1 MSIVLSYP
9 VWFLLFCIAG
19 GLLYAVV
26 LYYRN
31 KKTSVFPQRI
41 QWVLATARF
50 LVVSI
55 LLFFLLSPMIRRF
68 FRQVEKP
75 AIIVLLD
82 NSSSVPLNK
91 DSLFYRTVFPAQ
103 VQQFLDN
110 LKNNYEVTSYLFD
123 EELKENNH
131 WDFSGQQTDISQALE
146 DITVRYANRNLGAVI
161 LMSDGLY
168 NKGINPYY
176 RAGELQAPVYVVAL
190 GDSSRPKDLL
200 VKDVMYNQVVYLGN
214 DFPIEVQIEASRYK
228 GKETELSVIKNGQ
241 PVYTKKI
248 QIPNDAY
255 SFQVMIPAISA
266 DKPGTMKLS
275 ISLRPLE
282 GEVTRVNNYR
292 DIFVEVIDSRQKIL
306 LLAEAPHP
314 DLGAIMQTIATNK
327 NYQGEIGFLPQFNK
341 PVNPYSLIILHQI
354 PTASNGGAQII
365 ASART
370 AGVPLLFILSSA
382 TQIPSFNQLSVGLRI
397 NGNRGNMDEVLAAF
411 NSSFSLFTLSDQ
423 AKRLFPKLPPL
434 ISPFGSSYET
444 SAAFTPVF
452 YRKIGST
459 TTEQPLMGFS
469 NIHGQKTGIIA
480 GEGIWRWRLHNFQ
493 QQGNHQV
500 FDELITKTIQYLAV
514 KEDKSFFRI
523 QVKNQYWENEPVI
536 IDAELYNESYEL
548 INEPEVKLDVTGENN
563 TTYSF
568 VFSRYANMY
577 RLDAGRIP
585 VGEYKYTASTMMG
598 GKTYKKQGT
607 IVVKPIQ
614 IEAVNTL
621 ANFELLRSVAEST
634 GAAMFL
640 PNQLDELQKRIE
652 ASETITSRS
661 YSQKQLR
668 DLIHFRWIFFLLLAL
683 LTLEWFIRKR
693 QGAY

>member
-1 MSIVLSYP
+1 
-9 VWFLLFCIAG
+9 
-19 GLLYAVV
+19 
-26 LYYRN
+26 
-31 KKTSVFPQRI
+31 
-41 QWVLATARF
+41 
-50 LVVSI
+50 
-55 LLFFLLSPMIRRF
+55 MIRRF

-82 NSSSVPLNK
+82 NSSSIPLNK

-585 VGEYKYTASTMMG
+585 VGEYKYSASTMMG

>member
-9 VWFLLFCIAG
+9 VWFLLFCFAG
-19 GLLYAVV
+19 GLLYAAV

-31 KKTSVFPQRI
+31 KKTTVFPQHI
-41 QWVLATARF
+41 QWILAGARF
-50 LVVSI
+50 LVISI

-68 FRQVEKP
+68 YRQVEKP
-75 AIIVLLD
+75 AIVVLLD
-82 NSSSVPLNK
+82 NSSSILLNK
-91 DSLFYRTVFPAQ
+91 DSVFYRSVFPGK
-103 VQQFLDN
+103 VEQFIDN
-110 LKNNYEVTSYLFD
+110 LMNKYDVASYLFD
-123 EELKENNH
+123 EQITENKI

-146 DITVRYANRNLGAVI
+146 DITIRYANRNLGAVI
-161 LMSDGLY
+161 LMSDGLF
-168 NKGINPYY
+168 NKGVNPYY
-176 RAGELQAPVYVVAL
+176 RAAELQAPVYVVAL
-190 GDSSRPKDLL
+190 GDSTRPRDLL

-214 DFPIEVQIEASRYK
+214 DFPMEVQLEASRYK
-228 GKETELSVIKNGQ
+228 GKETELTVSKNGQ
-241 PVYTKKI
+241 TVYIKKI

-255 SFQVMIPAISA
+255 STQVIIPAITA
-266 DKPGTMKLS
+266 DKPGNMKLS

-314 DLGAIMQTIATNK
+314 DLGAIMQTIAANK
-327 NYQGEIGFLPQFNK
+327 NYQGEVGFLPQFNK
-341 PVNPYSLIILHQI
+341 SINAYSLIILHQI
-354 PTASNGGAQII
+354 PTASNSGAQII
-365 ASART
+365 SAART
-370 AGVPLLFILSSA
+370 AGVPLLFILSSS
-382 TQIPSFNQLSVGLRI
+382 TQIPAFNQLSIGLRI
-397 NGNRGNMDEVLAAF
+397 NGNRGNMDEVLASW
-411 NSSFSLFTLSDQ
+411 NGNFSLFTLSEQ
-423 AKRLFPKLPPL
+423 ARRLFSKFPPL
-434 ISPFGSSYET
+434 VSPFGSSYET
-444 SAAFTPVF
+444 SAGFMPLF

-459 TTEQPLMGFS
+459 ITDQPLMGFS
-469 NIHGQKTGIIA
+469 NLNGQKSGVIA
-480 GEGIWRWRLHNFQ
+480 GEGIWRWRLYNFQ
-493 QQGNHQV
+493 QQGNHEV
-500 FDELITKTIQYLAV
+500 FDELISKTIQYLAV
-514 KEDKSFFRI
+514 KEDKSLFRI

-568 VFSRYANMY
+568 VFSRYGNMY

-585 VGEYKYTASTMMG
+585 VGEYKYVASTLMG
-598 GKTYKKQGT
+598 GKSYKKQGT

-614 IEAVNTL
+614 VEAVNTI
-621 ANFELLRSVAEST
+621 ANIELLRSIAEST
-634 GAAMFL
+634 GAALFM

-652 ASETITSRS
+652 ATETITSRS

-683 LTLEWFIRKR
+683 LSLEWLIRKR

>member
-1 MSIVLSYP
+1 
-9 VWFLLFCIAG
+9 
-19 GLLYAVV
+19 
-26 LYYRN
+26 
-31 KKTSVFPQRI
+31 
-41 QWVLATARF
+41 
-50 LVVSI
+50 
-55 LLFFLLSPMIRRF
+55 MIRRF

-82 NSSSVPLNK
+82 NSSSIPLNK

>member
-1 MSIVLSYP
+1 
-9 VWFLLFCIAG
+9 
-19 GLLYAVV
+19 
-26 LYYRN
+26 
-31 KKTSVFPQRI
+31 
-41 QWVLATARF
+41 
-50 LVVSI
+50 
-55 LLFFLLSPMIRRF
+55 MIRRF

-75 AIIVLLD
+75 AIVVLLD
-82 NSSSVPLNK
+82 NSSSIPLNK
-91 DSLFYRTVFPAQ
+91 DSLFYRTVFPGQ
-103 VQQFLDN
+103 VQQFIDN
-110 LKNNYEVTSYLFD
+110 LKNKYEVASYLFD
-123 EELKENNH
+123 EELKENDN

-146 DITVRYANRNLGAVI
+146 DINVRYANRNLGAVI

-176 RAGELQAPVYVVAL
+176 RAAEIQSPVYVVAL
-190 GDSSRPKDLL
+190 GDSTRPKDLL

-228 GKETELSVIKNGQ
+228 GKETELSVSKNGQ
-241 PVYTKKI
+241 TVYTKKI

-255 SFQVMIPAISA
+255 SLQVMIPAISA

-292 DIFVEVIDSRQKIL
+292 DVFVEVIDSRQKIL

-365 ASART
+365 TAART

-397 NGNRGNMDEVLAAF
+397 NGNRGNMDEVQASL
-411 NSSFSLFTLSDQ
+411 NNNFSLFTLSDQ
-423 AKRLFPKLPPL
+423 AWRLFPKLPPL

-459 TTEQPLMGFS
+459 TTDQPLMGFS
-469 NIHGQKTGIIA
+469 NINGQKTGVIA

-493 QQGNHQV
+493 QQGNHEV

-598 GKTYKKQGT
+598 GKPYKKQGT
-607 IVVKPIQ
+607 IIVKPIQ
-614 IEAVNTL
+614 VEAVNTI

-634 GAAMFL
+634 GAALYM

-683 LTLEWFIRKR
+683 LTLEWFTRKR
-693 QGAY
+693 QGTY

>member
-1 MSIVLSYP
+1 
-9 VWFLLFCIAG
+9 
-19 GLLYAVV
+19 
-26 LYYRN
+26 
-31 KKTSVFPQRI
+31 
-41 QWVLATARF
+41 
-50 LVVSI
+50 
-55 LLFFLLSPMIRRF
+55 MIRRF

-75 AIIVLLD
+75 AIVVLLD
-82 NSSSVPLNK
+82 NSSSIPLNK
-91 DSLFYRTVFPAQ
+91 DSLFYRSVFPGQA
-103 VQQFLDN
+103 QQFIDKL
-110 LKNNYEVTSYLFD
+110 NNNKYEVATYLFD
-123 EELKENNH
+123 EELKENNE

-176 RAGELQAPVYVVAL
+176 RAAELQAPVYVVAL

-228 GKETELSVIKNGQ
+228 GKETELSVSKNGQ
-241 PVYTKKI
+241 VVYTKKI
-248 QIPNDAY
+248 QIPNDIY
-255 SFQVMIPAISA
+255 YIQVMIPAISA

-275 ISLRPLE
+275 ISLRPIE

-292 DIFVEVIDSRQKIL
+292 DVFVEVIDSRQKIL

-314 DLGAIMQTIATNK
+314 DLGAIMQTIASNK

-365 ASART
+365 SSART

-397 NGNRGNMDEVLAAF
+397 IGNRGNMDEVQASW
-411 NSSFSLFTLSDQ
+411 NSSFSLFTLSEQ
-423 AKRLFPKLPPL
+423 ARQLFPKFPPL
-434 ISPFGSSYET
+434 VSPFGNNYET
-444 SAAFTPVF
+444 SAAFTTLF

-459 TTEQPLMGFS
+459 TTDQPLMGFS
-469 NIHGQKTGIIA
+469 NINGQKTGVIA
-480 GEGIWRWRLHNFQ
+480 GEGIWRWRLHNYQ
-493 QQGNHQV
+493 LQGNHEV
-500 FDELITKTIQYLAV
+500 FDELISKTIQYLAV
-514 KEDKSFFRI
+514 KEDKSLFRI

-548 INEPEVKLDVTGENN
+548 INEPEVKLDVTGKNN

-568 VFSRYANMY
+568 VFSRYGNTY

-585 VGEYKYTASTMMG
+585 VGEYKYTASTTFG
-598 GKTYKKQGT
+598 GKSYKKQGT

-614 IEAVNTL
+614 VEAVNTI
-621 ANFELLRSVAEST
+621 ANIELLRSLAEST
-634 GAAMFL
+634 GATLFM

-652 ASETITSRS
+652 ATETMTSRS
-661 YSQKQLR
+661 FSQKQLR